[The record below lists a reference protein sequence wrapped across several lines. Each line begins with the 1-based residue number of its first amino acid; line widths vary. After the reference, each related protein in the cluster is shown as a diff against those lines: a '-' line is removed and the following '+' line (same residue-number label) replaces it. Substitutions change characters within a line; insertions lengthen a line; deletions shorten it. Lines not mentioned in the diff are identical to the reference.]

1 MRVFRTQKETL
12 PEGASAQRCYRRGG
26 NPILSRRHDSN
37 QQVGLVSSSVVS
49 RGISPQP
56 YPHGSIR

>member
-26 NPILSRRHDSN
+26 NPILSRRHDSI

-49 RGISPQP
+49 RGIPP
-56 YPHGSIR
+56 NRIRTVP